1 MEPTTVASS
10 SGARPGKRVNA
21 KSAKFLQEC
30 EAEYDNVWSTLHCS
44 QGFVAACSTQG
55 TVTLALSSA
64 SQRIEVTSG
73 VNNVTSV
80 ALVGRP
86 SSLDVFVGDDSGE
99 VRSFAV
105 HFKDLQQK
113 WVAKVQLPVKSP
125 VLNIVSLANKAE
137 AWIVQAGVVSL
148 IRNHKLVDA
157 SCSLIHSADAT
168 FLSAQASLPPSAAL
182 YHSLTHI

>member
-1 MEPTTVASS
+1 MEPTTVVSS
-10 SGARPGKRVNA
+10 SGTRPEKRVNA

-30 EAEYDNVWSTLHCS
+30 EAAYDNVWSTLHCS

-86 SSLDVFVGDDSGE
+86 SSVDVFVGDDSGE
-99 VRSFAV
+99 VGSFAV
-105 HFKDLQQK
+105 HFKDLQPK

-125 VLNIVSLANKAE
+125 VLNIVSLANKVE
-137 AWIVQAGVVSL
+137 AWVVQAGVVSL
-148 IRNHKLVDA
+148 FRNHKLVDA
-157 SCSLIHSADAT
+157 SYPLIHAADAT
-168 FLSAQASLPPSAAL
+168 FLSAQVSLHKL
-182 YHSLTHI
+182 ELFITL

>member
-1 MEPTTVASS
+1 MEPTSVASS
-10 SGARPGKRVNA
+10 SGTRPEKRVNA

-30 EAEYDNVWSTLHCS
+30 EAAYDNVWSSLHCTL
-44 QGFVAACSTQG
+44 GFVAACSTQG

-73 VNNVTSV
+73 VNNVTTV

-105 HFKDLQQK
+105 NFKDLQPK

-125 VLNIVSLANKAE
+125 ILNIVSLADKTE
-137 AWIVQAGVVSL
+137 AWVVQAGGVSL

-157 SCSLIHSADAT
+157 SCPLIHAVDAT
-168 FLSAQASLPPSAAL
+168 FLSAQVSLHKLELFIAL
-182 YHSLTHI
+182 